1 MGLMQFLGL
10 KPATWKTPTE
20 DDIQENF
27 LRTFANYVTH
37 MSVEELWEQQPHL
50 RTVVDFMAR
59 QVRSVSLHAFTREED
74 NSRVRLR
81 AGESTVAAMCLKANE
96 AETMSQVIGGSVY
109 DLSLYDEFI
118 WVIEDSVD
126 GPPQIFRIPPTWV
139 THYRWKSPWELE
151 ELVIKNDK
159 DGVPLAIPGDRV
171 VRYHGYSPLTTKHGN
186 SPINALR
193 DILNEQIEAATY
205 RNQLWKE
212 GPRLG
217 GYITRPPKT
226 PWDNEDRKR
235 FKRAWAAQYS
245 GRGSG
250 AGGTPILE
258 DGMEL
263 KPWHLSAKEEQF
275 VEVSKLSLQT
285 VASIYHIPPTMVG
298 LLDNANYSNVREFR
312 KSLYGE
318 ALGPIFK
325 LLEETLNLFVLPALD
340 SVAGEDIYVE
350 FNLDEKLR
358 AAFEERA
365 AVTYQAVGGP
375 FMTVNEAR
383 AQNNLPKV
391 EGGDDLLRPL
401 NLGTA
406 EEEPE
411 EEVEEPQGTP
421 PAVETEEVEA

>member
-20 DDIQENF
+20 TDIHDNF
-27 LRTFANYVTH
+27 LRTFSNYVTH

-59 QVRSVSLHAFTREED
+59 QVRSVSIHAFTRKED

-81 AGESTVAAMCLKANE
+81 AKESTVAAMCNKANE
-96 AETMSQVIGGSVY
+96 AETMSQLIGGSVY

-118 WVIEDSVD
+118 WVVEDSVY
-126 GPPQIFRIPPTWV
+126 GPPQLYRIPPTWV
-139 THYRWKSPWELE
+139 MQYRWKSPWQLE
-151 ELVIKNDK
+151 ELLIKD
-159 DGVPLAIPGDRV
+159 DSTGVPLAIPGHRV
-171 VRYHGYSPLTTKHGN
+171 VRYHGYSPKTTKHGN
-186 SPINALR
+186 TPINALR
-193 DILNEQIEAATY
+193 DILNEQIEAAAY
-205 RNQLWKE
+205 RNQLWKQ
-212 GPRLG
+212 GPRLN
-217 GYITRPPKT
+217 GYITRPKDAN
-226 PWDNEDRKR
+226 WDNDARKR
-235 FKRAWAAQYS
+235 FKRAWQAQYS

-340 SVAGEDIYVE
+340 SIDGEDVYVE

-358 AAFEERA
+358 ASFEERA
-365 AVTYQAVGGP
+365 AVTQQSVGGP

-383 AQNNLPKV
+383 AQNNLPSV
-391 EGGDDLLRPL
+391 PGGDELLRPL

-406 EEEPE
+406 NEEEEPPGE
-411 EEVEEPQGTP
+411 EPTTTEVES
-421 PAVETEEVEA
+421 